1 MRVGILFL
9 GLLVFTIPAIA
20 QSPDPYELQRQ
31 MLERQFEAQMEQSR
45 IQASGMALFGSGPAM
60 INGMNQWGQTMQQ
73 PQYAPQPFV
82 PVMPVHPVQ
91 PTTRCTLT
99 NPGAMQSII
108 CY

>member
-20 QSPDPYELQRQ
+20 QSPDPYEFQRQ
-31 MLERQFEAQMEQSR
+31 MLERQFQTQLEQAR
-45 IQASGMALFGSGPAM
+45 IQADGMALFGSGPAM
-60 INGMNQWGQTMQQ
+60 INGINQGFQNMQQ
-73 PQYAPQPFV
+73 PRYAPQPFT
-82 PVMPVHPVQ
+82 PVMPMNPVQ